1 MHADAL
7 ALRLDAVQDN
17 PRHHPDTHAVHAL
30 ERSALL
36 FTDEGGETFRI
47 SRNLDLFAFRG
58 WDFARLS
65 FRCMPGA
72 VSWRSRRRRHHRPL
86 FTLRI
91 GNDRTGEPFGLLALT
106 LRWTEN
112 GSI

>member
-1 MHADAL
+1 MPYTRSSAAL
-7 ALRLDAVQDN
+7 C
-17 PRHHPDTHAVHAL
+17 
-30 ERSALL
+30 
-36 FTDEGGETFRI
+36 FTDEGGENLPHFAK
-47 SRNLDLFAFRG
+47 SRPF
-58 WDFARLS
+58 RLS
-65 FRCMPGA
+65 RLGFRAAVLPLCMPGA

-91 GNDRTGEPFGLLALT
+91 GNDRAGEPFGLLALT

>member
-1 MHADAL
+1 MPYTRSSAAL
-7 ALRLDAVQDN
+7 CC
-17 PRHHPDTHAVHAL
+17 
-30 ERSALL
+30 
-36 FTDEGGETFRI
+36 TDEGGETFRI

-91 GNDRTGEPFGLLALT
+91 GNDRAGEPFGLLALT